1 MNEENIIVL
10 KEEENVRIEKKN
22 KSLYET
28 SNQIANSRS
37 NSLVPKKRL
46 IDEIDKEILTS
57 MIELSNNEDE
67 RNKILSSFNLVKNYE
82 NSKLPPII
90 NSKQVELELFMKQV
104 REIYLNHNKKYFF
117 NEIQNA
123 SLLAKLNK
131 SKNLEGHDAMIK
143 DVWFGFIGRTQ
154 WAIRNMI
161 ELVKQLPIYK
171 EMKTSQDLQ
180 LIIKHNHAYYI
191 MVFHLHCFTLNMKCP
206 KYNIFYFRFPSP
218 KCIFRANVT
227 LIYQII

>member
-1 MNEENIIVL
+1 ML

-90 NSKQVELELFMKQV
+90 
-104 REIYLNHNKKYFF
+104 
-117 NEIQNA
+117 
-123 SLLAKLNK
+123 
-131 SKNLEGHDAMIK
+131 KN
-143 DVWFGFIGRTQ
+143 
-154 WAIRNMI
+154 
-161 ELVKQLPIYK
+161 
-171 EMKTSQDLQ
+171 
-180 LIIKHNHAYYI
+180 YY
-191 MVFHLHCFTLNMKCP
+191 
-206 KYNIFYFRFPSP
+206 
-218 KCIFRANVT
+218 
-227 LIYQII
+227 